1 MSSDYRSYIKA
12 QNAHIKSVS
21 QPSVSMNINSSTV
34 KESDLTSQGLQKDVL
49 RGLPKDVL
57 HNLRLIERD
66 KVQQAESQMTMKN
79 SPTRLTI

>member
-1 MSSDYRSYIKA
+1 
-12 QNAHIKSVS
+12 
-21 QPSVSMNINSSTV
+21 MNINSSTV

-49 RGLPKDVL
+49 RDLPKDVL

>member
-1 MSSDYRSYIKA
+1 MTSDYRSYIRA
-12 QNAHIKSVS
+12 QNAHQKSSS

-49 RGLPKDVL
+49 RDLPKDVL

-66 KVQQAESQMTMKN
+66 KVQQAESQMTMKR